1 MKRTTIYMLRAILC
15 VGILCFN
22 GLIAGAQGIDEIL
35 QQIAR
40 NNPQLHAQDKA
51 RNAEKI
57 ELKTNNNLDRTAV
70 SYSPFFA
77 NGVQGIASSELVV
90 SQDFDFPTLYAGRKK
105 MIKKQSE
112 VLDTRFESLRRDVL
126 LDARLLCIQLVHQQ
140 KLSSVLKRQHDCMA
154 RLTSHCETNLQQ
166 GNATVMDLNKTRLEA
181 MKLTTAMEECNA
193 QIDEIKT
200 TLTALNGNK
209 ELALDGIAYPTIDA
223 LPDDATLLA
232 QYMANDLELKSA
244 QLQNETI
251 NREISL
257 TRQENLP
264 SLSVGYRRNTAL
276 EERSHGFL
284 VGAAV
289 PLFSNRNRT
298 RAAKARLES
307 AEAETEHQR
316 IHTESQIRSL
326 ISQMHATRNA
336 LQAYDAAL
344 MQTSMDT
351 FVKACQEG
359 EISVI
364 DCCREQADILE
375 KMQDMLE
382 LEQQYHLIVAS
393 IMKNN

>member
-1 MKRTTIYMLRAILC
+1 MFRTILC
-15 VGILCFN
+15 VYFLCFN
-22 GLIAGAQGIDEIL
+22 GLGADAQGIDEIL

-40 NNPQLHAQDKA
+40 NNPQLQAQDKA

-57 ELKTNNNLDRTAV
+57 DLKTSTNLDRTAV

-90 SQDFDFPTLYAGRKK
+90 SQDFDFPTLYAGRNK

-140 KLSSVLKRQHDCMA
+140 KLANVLKRQHDCMA

-166 GNATVMDLNKTRLEA
+166 GNATVMDLNKTRLED

-193 QIDEIKT
+193 QISEIKT

-251 NREISL
+251 NHEISL

-375 KMQDMLE
+375 KMQEMLE

>member
-1 MKRTTIYMLRAILC
+1 MLRAILC

-22 GLIAGAQGIDEIL
+22 GLIAGAQGIDEIQ

-57 ELKTNNNLDRTAV
+57 ELKTSNNLDRTAV

-90 SQDFDFPTLYAGRKK
+90 SQDFDFPTLYAGRNK

-126 LDARLLCIQLVHQQ
+126 HDARLLCIQLVHQQ
-140 KLSSVLKRQHDCMA
+140 KLATVLKRQHDCMA

-193 QIDEIKT
+193 QIAEIKT

-209 ELALDGIAYPTIDA
+209 ELAFDGIAYPTTDA

-307 AEAETEHQR
+307 AEAETKHQR
-316 IHTESQIRSL
+316 IHTEAQIRSL
-326 ISQMHATRNA
+326 INQMHATRNA

>member
-1 MKRTTIYMLRAILC
+1 MLRAILC
-15 VGILCFN
+15 VCFLCLN

-57 ELKTNNNLDRTAV
+57 ELKTRNNLDRTAV

-90 SQDFDFPTLYAGRKK
+90 SQDFDFPTLYAGRNK

-112 VLDTRFESLRRDVL
+112 VLDARFESLRRDVL

-140 KLSSVLKRQHDCMA
+140 KLATVLKRQHDCIA

-166 GNATVMDLNKTRLEA
+166 GYATVMDLNKTRLEA

-193 QIDEIKT
+193 QISEIKT

-209 ELALDGIAYPTIDA
+209 ELALDGIAYPKIDA

-375 KMQDMLE
+375 KMQEMLE

>member
-1 MKRTTIYMLRAILC
+1 MLRTILC

-57 ELKTNNNLDRTAV
+57 ELKTSNDLDRTAV

-90 SQDFDFPTLYAGRKK
+90 SQDFDFPTLYAGRNK

-140 KLSSVLKRQHDCMA
+140 KLATVLKRQHDCMA

-166 GNATVMDLNKTRLEA
+166 GNATVMDLNKTRLES

-193 QIDEIKT
+193 QISEIKT

-223 LPDDATLLA
+223 LPDDATLLS
-232 QYMANDLELKSA
+232 QYLANDLELKSA

-289 PLFSNRNRT
+289 PLFSNRNRM

-375 KMQDMLE
+375 KMQEMLE

>member
-1 MKRTTIYMLRAILC
+1 MLRAILC
-15 VGILCFN
+15 VCFLCLN

-40 NNPQLHAQDKA
+40 NNPQLYAQDKA

-57 ELKTNNNLDRTAV
+57 ELKTSNNLDRTAV

-90 SQDFDFPTLYAGRKK
+90 SQDFDFPTLYAGRNK
-105 MIKKQSE
+105 MIKKQTE

-140 KLSSVLKRQHDCMA
+140 KLANVLKRQHDCMA

-193 QIDEIKT
+193 QISEIKT

-223 LPDDATLLA
+223 LPDDATLLS

-375 KMQDMLE
+375 KMQEMLE

>member
-1 MKRTTIYMLRAILC
+1 MLRAILC

-22 GLIAGAQGIDEIL
+22 GLIADAQGIDEIL

-40 NNPQLHAQDKA
+40 NNPQLHAQDIA

-57 ELKTNNNLDRTAV
+57 ELKTSNNLDRTAV

-90 SQDFDFPTLYAGRKK
+90 SQDFDFPTLYAGRNK

-140 KLSSVLKRQHDCMA
+140 KLASVLKRQHDCMA

-193 QIDEIKT
+193 QISEIMT

-251 NREISL
+251 NHEISL
-257 TRQENLP
+257 TRHENLP

-316 IHTESQIRSL
+316 IHTEAQIRSL

-375 KMQDMLE
+375 KMQEMLE

>member
-1 MKRTTIYMLRAILC
+1 MLRAILC
-15 VGILCFN
+15 VGILCLN
-22 GLIAGAQGIDEIL
+22 GLIAGAQCIDKIL

-57 ELKTNNNLDRTAV
+57 ELKTRNNLDRTAV

-90 SQDFDFPTLYAGRKK
+90 SQDFDFPTLYAGRNK

-126 LDARLLCIQLVHQQ
+126 HDARLLCIQLVHQQ
-140 KLSSVLKRQHDCMA
+140 KLATVLKRQHDCMA

-193 QIDEIKT
+193 QIAEIKT

-209 ELALDGIAYPTIDA
+209 ELALDEIAYPTIDA

-232 QYMANDLELKSA
+232 QYIANDLELKSA

-316 IHTESQIRSL
+316 IHTEAQIRSL

-344 MQTSMDT
+344 LQTSMDT

-375 KMQDMLE
+375 KMQEMLE

>member
-1 MKRTTIYMLRAILC
+1 MCIGAIYFT
-15 VGILCFN
+15 GISAN
-22 GLIAGAQGIDEIL
+22 AQSIDDVLQEIV
-35 QQIAR
+35 R
-40 NNPQLHAQDKA
+40 NNPQLNAQDKA

-57 ELKTNNNLDRTAV
+57 ELKTRNNLERTAV

-90 SQDFDFPTLYAGRKK
+90 SQDFDFPTLYAGRNK

-126 LDARLLCIQLVHQQ
+126 LDARLLCIQLVHRQ
-140 KLSSVLKRQHDCMA
+140 KLATVLKRQQECMA
-154 RLTSHCETNLQQ
+154 RLTLHCETNLQQ

-193 QIDEIKT
+193 QISEIKT

-375 KMQDMLE
+375 KMQEMLE

>member
-1 MKRTTIYMLRAILC
+1 MLRAILC

-57 ELKTNNNLDRTAV
+57 ELKIRNNLDRTAV

-90 SQDFDFPTLYAGRKK
+90 SQDFDFPTLYAGRNK
-105 MIKKQSE
+105 MIKKQTE

-140 KLSSVLKRQHDCMA
+140 KLVTVLKRQHDCMA

-181 MKLTTAMEECNA
+181 MKLTTAMKECNA
-193 QIDEIKT
+193 QISEIKT

-359 EISVI
+359 EISII

-375 KMQDMLE
+375 KMQEMLE

>member
-1 MKRTTIYMLRAILC
+1 MLRAILC

-22 GLIAGAQGIDEIL
+22 GLGASAQGIDEIL

-57 ELKTNNNLDRTAV
+57 ELKTSNNLDRTAV

-90 SQDFDFPTLYAGRKK
+90 SQDFDFPTLYAGRNK

-140 KLSSVLKRQHDCMA
+140 KLATVLKRQHDCMA
-154 RLTSHCETNLQQ
+154 LLTSHCETNLQQ

-181 MKLTTAMEECNA
+181 MKLTTAIEECNA
-193 QIDEIKT
+193 QITEIKT

-276 EERSHGFL
+276 EERS

-289 PLFSNRNRT
+289 PLFSTRNRT

-316 IHTESQIRSL
+316 IHTEAQIRSL